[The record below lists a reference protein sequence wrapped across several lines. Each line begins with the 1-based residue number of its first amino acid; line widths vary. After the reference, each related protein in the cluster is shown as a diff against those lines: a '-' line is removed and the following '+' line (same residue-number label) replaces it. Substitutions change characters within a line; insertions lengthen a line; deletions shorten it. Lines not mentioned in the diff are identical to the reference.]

1 MELRDLIKALIDCI
15 AEIGDCKVFIG
26 INNTHELLNGC
37 AISNHYTTDGDMFLI
52 IEGKD
57 MSKEGEE

>member
-1 MELRDLIKALIDCI
+1 MELRDLIKALLDCI

-26 INNTHELLNGC
+26 TDKTHEILNGC
-37 AISNHYTTDGDMFLI
+37 VIRNHCTTDGDMFLI

-57 MSKEGEE
+57 MSKEVE